1 MHKAIAE
8 ISQSLLSGP
17 PDAERAWLRWLP
29 RPRWSPRSPRLGI
42 GWRLGLGLAAVTAVL
57 LLGESLA
64 TRTARQALEAVR
76 SMQTEHEPLANR
88 ANAVLE
94 KLIAYDRAVGEYV
107 QAHSAD
113 NKLSTITL
121 AGDALEAAV
130 AEYFSS
136 ALPRAVTAAAT
147 GLRQQLTR
155 HIANARQLA
164 TRASQ
169 RLQWDA
175 RRQAALD
182 DVYRRIVSAGGSGL
196 AINGTQVVAERSLA
210 ELHTAI
216 NAMRGNL
223 APSAVIAQ
231 RGIRGFAGPR
241 LALPGAA
248 GLRGS
253 RPAAPRERALRRR
266 ERAALAQP
274 ARGQRRAHGRRA
286 AGAAAARAR
295 GTAAGRAARGHRGRG
310 SRAYAPE
317 HLVRG
322 ARSDAAGVGAARGE
336 HQRAGAPADRGHAA
350 ARRRR
355 PRGACPARRLG
366 RDRRARRIL
375 QHHGRSHRARGSG
388 AARPPDRARA
398 ARRRAHPPAPSPC
411 APRSA
416 DAAAQ
421 PPQPRRAARER
432 ALAHRQRAAP
442 GAAVRRRRQLQV
454 DQRHPRSQLRRPG
467 AAAHRRAA
475 ARRHRPRRPP
485 RTARGR

>member
-1 MHKAIAE
+1 MAGSALVCKARPVSPFHALWDVGHGSAPDSTRIMGGCLSDPQRHFASASRGLCLMHKAFAE
-8 ISQSLLSGP
+8 ISQFPLPGA
-17 PDAERAWLRWLP
+17 PDAARARLRWLP

-113 NKLSTITL
+113 DKLSTITL

-136 ALPRAVTAAAT
+136 APPRAVTAAAT

-196 AINGTQVVAERSLA
+196 AINGTQVVAERS
-210 ELHTAI
+210 
-216 NAMRGNL
+216 R
-223 APSAVIAQ
+223 SACS
-231 RGIRGFAGPR
+231 
-241 LALPGAA
+241 
-248 GLRGS
+248 GS
-253 RPAAPRERALRRR
+253 CSCP
-266 ERAALAQP
+266 
-274 ARGQRRAHGRRA
+274 
-286 AGAAAARAR
+286 RAR
-295 GTAAGRAARGHRGRG
+295 
-310 SRAYAPE
+310 
-317 HLVRG
+317 
-322 ARSDAAGVGAARGE
+322 D
-336 HQRAGAPADRGHAA
+336 
-350 ARRRR
+350 
-355 PRGACPARRLG
+355 C
-366 RDRRARRIL
+366 
-375 QHHGRSHRARGSG
+375 
-388 AARPPDRARA
+388 
-398 ARRRAHPPAPSPC
+398 C
-411 APRSA
+411 WPRST
-416 DAAAQ
+416 
-421 PPQPRRAARER
+421 
-432 ALAHRQRAAP
+432 
-442 GAAVRRRRQLQV
+442 
-454 DQRHPRSQLRRPG
+454 
-467 AAAHRRAA
+467 
-475 ARRHRPRRPP
+475 RPP
-485 RTARGR
+485 RPREPSIRSGTPRSRCSL

>member
-8 ISQSLLSGP
+8 ISQSPPSGP
-17 PDAERAWLRWLP
+17 PDAGRAWLRWLP

-113 NKLSTITL
+113 DKLSTITL

-136 ALPRAVTAAAT
+136 APPRAVTAAAT

-210 ELHTAI
+210 
-216 NAMRGNL
+216 
-223 APSAVIAQ
+223 
-231 RGIRGFAGPR
+231 
-241 LALPGAA
+241 
-248 GLRGS
+248 
-253 RPAAPRERALRRR
+253 
-266 ERAALAQP
+266 
-274 ARGQRRAHGRRA
+274 
-286 AGAAAARAR
+286 
-295 GTAAGRAARGHRGRG
+295 
-310 SRAYAPE
+310 
-317 HLVRG
+317 
-322 ARSDAAGVGAARGE
+322 
-336 HQRAGAPADRGHAA
+336 
-350 ARRRR
+350 
-355 PRGACPARRLG
+355 
-366 RDRRARRIL
+366 
-375 QHHGRSHRARGSG
+375 
-388 AARPPDRARA
+388 
-398 ARRRAHPPAPSPC
+398 
-411 APRSA
+411 
-416 DAAAQ
+416 
-421 PPQPRRAARER
+421 
-432 ALAHRQRAAP
+432 
-442 GAAVRRRRQLQV
+442 
-454 DQRHPRSQLRRPG
+454 
-467 AAAHRRAA
+467 
-475 ARRHRPRRPP
+475 
-485 RTARGR
+485 

>member
-8 ISQSLLSGP
+8 ISQSPPPGP
-17 PDAERAWLRWLP
+17 PDAERAWLWWLP
-29 RPRWSPRSPRLGI
+29 RPRRSPRSPRLGI

-113 NKLSTITL
+113 DKLSTITL

-136 ALPRAVTAAAT
+136 APPRAVTAAAT
-147 GLRQQLTR
+147 ALRQQLTR

-216 NAMRGNL
+216 NAVRGNL

-231 RGIRGFAGPR
+231 REREFREVLNAHTAAFEASPGRAWLSLVRQDFAE
-241 LALPGAA
+241 AA
-248 GLRGS
+248 R
-253 RPAAPRERALRRR
+253 LRRASERYDGESGPLWHSLR
-266 ERAALAQP
+266 EDSAALTVGVQRELQLP
-274 ARGQRRAHGRRA
+274 AREGLLQA
-286 AGAAAARAR
+286 AQHAA
-295 GTAAGRAARGHRGRG
+295 TAAEGA
-310 SRAYAPE
+310 E
-317 HLVRG
+317 HTLRNTSFAVLGLMLLVS
-322 ARSDAAGVGAARGE
+322 ALLAVSISV
-336 HQRAGAPADRGHAA
+336 PV
-350 ARRRR
+350 
-355 PRGACPARRLG
+355 RRLTAATRLLAG
-366 RDRRARRIL
+366 GDR
-375 QHHGRSHRARGSG
+375 
-388 AARPPDRARA
+388 
-398 ARRRAHPPAPSPC
+398 
-411 APRSA
+411 
-416 DAAAQ
+416 
-421 PPQPRRAARER
+421 
-432 ALAHRQRAAP
+432 
-442 GAAVRRRRQLQV
+442 
-454 DQRHPRSQLRRPG
+454 
-467 AAAHRRAA
+467 
-475 ARRHRPRRPP
+475 
-485 RTARGR
+485 